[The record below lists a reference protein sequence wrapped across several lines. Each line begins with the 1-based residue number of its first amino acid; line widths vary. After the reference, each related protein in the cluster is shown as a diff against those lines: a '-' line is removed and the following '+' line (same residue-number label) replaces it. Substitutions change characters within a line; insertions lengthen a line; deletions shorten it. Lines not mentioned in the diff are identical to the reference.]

1 MRLEQL
7 LGWQGHIKCGYSTN
21 IKKSKVHRKAHRR
34 QHREK
39 KRIAITMF
47 GVTTPCVDAM
57 RHHLTTVYD
66 HEVYVFHATGHVGR
80 AMERLISSKGID
92 AIIDL
97 TTTEVADEIVGGVM
111 SAGPVRLEA
120 AAKAGIPQ
128 VISVGAC
135 DMVNYG
141 PRNTLPE
148 RFVKAGRNIYE
159 HNASVTLVRTNVE
172 ECRQIG
178 RFIAQKLKGHSARPG
193 DVQVVLPVGGIS
205 LTSKPV
211 MHSQTE
217 TQMTLCLQLLR
228 KDSKAV
234 SLR

>member
-1 MRLEQL
+1 
-7 LGWQGHIKCGYSTN
+7 
-21 IKKSKVHRKAHRR
+21 
-34 QHREK
+34 
-39 KRIAITMF
+39 MF

-57 RHHLTTVYD
+57 RHHLTTKYD
-66 HEVYVFHATGHVGR
+66 YEVYVFHATGHGGR
-80 AMERLISSKGID
+80 AMEPFISFNGID
-92 AIIDL
+92 AVIDL

-111 SAGPVRLEA
+111 SAGPERLEA

-141 PRNTLPE
+141 PRSTLPE
-148 RFVKAGRNIYE
+148 SFVKAGRNIFE

-178 RFIAQKLKGHSARPG
+178 RFIAQKLKGHCARPG

-205 LTSKPV
+205 LISKPGDAFADRNADDALFAAI
-211 MHSQTE
+211 E
-217 TQMTLCLQLLR
+217 EGL
-228 KDSKAV
+228 KGSKIEVIRDERDINNEGFAMATAERLV
-234 SLR
+234 RLIERAASEEQ